1 MIEIELGELRTFLH
15 LLGVAVWVGG
25 QITLAGIVPRLR
37 AEHRDSLPL
46 VARAF
51 ARVAWSAMGVVVVTG
66 LWGITAVDVTARE
79 GDYLATFLIKM
90 LLVGLAVAAAL
101 VHQLGRSR
109 RALAIGGAVGLLA
122 SLGAMLLGVMLAH
135 GA

>member
-1 MIEIELGELRTFLH
+1 
-15 LLGVAVWVGG
+15 
-25 QITLAGIVPRLR
+25 
-37 AEHRDSLPL
+37 
-46 VARAF
+46 
-51 ARVAWSAMGVVVVTG
+51 
-66 LWGITAVDVTARE
+66 VTARE